1 MCTASLYIHIPFC
14 TRKCTYCDF
23 FSVPSPNNLES
34 SLLPGFIASI
44 SDELDSRFS
53 VFNIQNVKSLYIGGG
68 TPSLLSADTIEKLA
82 QAIRTHIPSGISSDI
97 EWTIEANPEDLSPGW
112 LDACARSGINR
123 ISTGIQTLSV
133 QSFAAIGRRGS
144 VQQNLKALELLSQY
158 WQKPYSVD
166 LISGL
171 PFQTQKTL
179 LSDISTV
186 SSYSPHHISLYALT
200 LEQGTQMAQQVLSGA
215 IEIPKDEDADLLWI
229 NGRDRLEDTGYMQ
242 YEVSNFSKPGYECVH
257 NMTYWNL
264 ESYIGIGP
272 GATGSITREDTATR
286 YTNTCDIEEW
296 MHNPGSTESE
306 TIDRNSFMLENLMMG
321 FRKKQGLS
329 LTEFKKRFS
338 CDLENIIPRTLAKW
352 TESGHAHIEQDS
364 VMLTRDGLL
373 LLNKFLSDCLSELD

>member
-133 QSFAAIGRRGS
+133 QSFDAIGRRGS

-338 CDLENIIPRTLAKW
+338 CDLESIIPRTLAKW

>member
-133 QSFAAIGRRGS
+133 QSFDAIGRRGS

-229 NGRDRLEDTGYMQ
+229 NGRDRLENTGYMQ

-338 CDLENIIPRTLAKW
+338 CDLESIIPRTLAKW